1 MVINLENLK
10 ISIIILLSVSAFL
23 IMIFTLLSKRPF
35 KTIFI
40 NIFINLTVLLIIDT
54 TTKYSGVR
62 IPINLYTLIG
72 CTVYGTPCIV
82 GYLLLPLILM

>member
-1 MVINLENLK
+1 MENLK

-23 IMIFTLLSKRPF
+23 IMIFTFLSKKPL
-35 KTIFI
+35 KMIFI
-40 NIFINLTVLLIIDT
+40 NILINLAVLLIINI